1 MADVKRDGVLRI
13 CHLTSVHPRY
23 DTRVFVK
30 MCSSVAELGHEVTLV
45 VADGRGDEVR
55 SGVRIRDVGASLS
68 RSDRMRNAPWKVLA
82 AALEVDSDVFHMH
95 DPELLQ
101 IGGRLKSAGKRVV
114 FDSHEDVPK
123 QILGKH
129 YLSKPVALV
138 LSKVFGVFETFAC
151 RRLDG
156 VIAATPTIR
165 DKFKKHHS
173 NVIDINNF
181 PLLQELDSGGGWS
194 GKKDEICYVGGISRL
209 RGIDVAVEAMQYL
222 RSGARFNLGGKF
234 IDPDLERTIK
244 TLPGWDRVNDLGFL
258 DRAGVR
264 EVLGRSVAGLVT
276 LLPAPNHVDSQPN
289 KMFEYM
295 SAGIPVIASNFP
307 LLREFVEGNDCG
319 LCVDPH
325 DPRAVAAAIDELVFD
340 QGKARRMGENGR
352 KAVVERYNWE
362 VEEKKLLGFYQQ
374 IIDRKPV

>member
-1 MADVKRDGVLRI
+1 MRI

-30 MCSSVAELGHEVTLV
+30 MCSSVASLGHDLTLV
-45 VADGRGDEVR
+45 VADGRSDEVKN
-55 SGVRIRDVGASLS
+55 GVRIQDVGASKS
-68 RSDRMRNAPWKVLA
+68 RGDRIKNAPKRVLA
-82 AALEVDSDVFHMH
+82 AALDTDADIFHMH

-101 IGGRLKSAGKRVV
+101 IGRALKRAAKRVV

-129 YLSKPVALV
+129 YLSKPAAWA
-138 LSKVFGVFETFAC
+138 LSKAFSIFEAYSC
-151 RRLDG
+151 RALDG

-165 DKFKKHHS
+165 DKFKRYHS

-181 PLLQELDSGGGWS
+181 PLLQELESGGDWS
-194 GKKDEICYVGGISRL
+194 EKKNEVCYVGGISRL
-209 RGIDVAVEAMQYL
+209 RGIGIAVEAMQYVKS
-222 RSGARFNLGGKF
+222 RARFNLGGKF
-234 IDPDLERTIK
+234 IDPELERSIK
-244 TLPGWDRVNDLGFL
+244 SLSGWDRVNDLGFL
-258 DRAGVR
+258 ARTAVR

-307 LLREFVEGNDCG
+307 LWREFVEGNDCG

-340 QGKARRMGENGR
+340 QDKARRMGENGR